1 MSDRAALATWQ
12 QALNLVSAKGIPHE
26 NREGIEMLIYETER
40 LTIAYTPAKDERP
53 NGLDIWRPGNWR
65 VGDSQAFGLV
75 NQHLSQD
82 QRQPAREPRGHRG
95 IVSSVQITSS
105 TLRFACC

>member
-1 MSDRAALATWQ
+1 MSDRVALATWQ

-53 NGLDIWRPGNWR
+53 NGLDIWRH
-65 VGDSQAFGLV
+65 GDADRKVLDVIWTDGTMPIIV
-75 NQHLSQD
+75 TYWGGAWEHLLK
-82 QRQPAREPRGHRG
+82 RAR
-95 IVSSVQITSS
+95 
-105 TLRFACC
+105 CNY

>member
-1 MSDRAALATWQ
+1 MSDRVALATWQ

-53 NGLDIWRPGNWR
+53 NGLDIWRHDTERKVLDVIWSDGTMPIIVSIGAAPGNTC
-65 VGDSQAFGLV
+65 
-75 NQHLSQD
+75 
-82 QRQPAREPRGHRG
+82 
-95 IVSSVQITSS
+95 SSG
-105 TLRFACC
+105 RACKY